1 MKKQSMRNFICGFFT
16 ALLLLAFVVPSFAE
30 SASRQITATYGGIEI
45 YINGAKLVP
54 KDVNGN
60 YVQPFVVDG
69 TTYLPIR
76 AVAEA
81 VGYDVNYDDETHTAT
96 LAPKTKEV
104 SPSPS
109 PTRQPLNTTLQSRLF
124 VRVNACIRNAN
135 AELGTYQNKSNDL
148 LSRGMSRSSMATQ
161 YQNEANAIRADL
173 ASMKTLASNIR
184 SATTNDQLSE
194 YENQVGS
201 YESAY

>member
-173 ASMKTLASNIR
+173 ASMQTLASNIQ

-194 YENQVGS
+194 YENQVGN

>member
-1 MKKQSMRNFICGFFT
+1 MKKQSMRNFIYGFFT

-30 SASRQITATYGGIEI
+30 SASRQITAIYGGIEI

-109 PTRQPLNTTLQSRLF
+109 PTRQPLDTTLQSRLF
-124 VRVNACIRNAN
+124 VRVNACIRTAN
-135 AELGTYQNKSNDL
+135 AELGTYQDKSNDL

-173 ASMKTLASNIR
+173 ASMQTLASNIQ

>member
-30 SASRQITATYGGIEI
+30 SASRQITAIYGGIEI

-96 LAPKTKEV
+96 LSPKTKEV

-173 ASMKTLASNIR
+173 ASMQTLASNIQ

>member
-173 ASMKTLASNIR
+173 ASMQTLASNIQ

>member
-1 MKKQSMRNFICGFFT
+1 MEKHSLRNYLCGFFT
-16 ALLLLAFVVPSFAE
+16 ALLLFVLVVPSFAE
-30 SASRQITATYGGIEI
+30 SASRQITAIYGGIEI

-54 KDVNGN
+54 KDANGN

-109 PTRQPLNTTLQSRLF
+109 PTRQPLDTTLQSRLF
-124 VRVNACIRNAN
+124 VRVNACIRTAN
-135 AELGTYQNKSNDL
+135 AELGTYQDKSNDL

-173 ASMKTLASNIR
+173 APMQTLVSNIQ
-184 SATTNDQLSE
+184 SATTNDQLSQ
-194 YENQVGS
+194 YENQVES